1 MTIDIYGIEKW
12 GKDFFKILSNGNLG
26 LLNPLKIKNK
36 PVDLTKIVKKLNQK
50 FSPPY
55 IIRVS
60 DYLQFMINE
69 INENFD
75 NSIRTLG
82 YKNKFK
88 SVYPIK
94 VNQQSQVIKNVV
106 KYSKKFNSGLEVGS
120 KAELLIA
127 LSQNLTK
134 NSFIV
139 CNGTKDEEFIKLSL
153 LSNKIDIK
161 TILVIESLKELNLI
175 IKISKS
181 LDIKPL
187 LGIRIKLT
195 NLISGK
201 WSQSSGD
208 RSAFGLPVNKITEAL
223 TNLKKK

>member
-1 MTIDIYGIEKW
+1 M
-12 GKDFFKILSNGNLG
+12 
-26 LLNPLKIKNK
+26 IK
-36 PVDLTKIVKKLNQK
+36 
-50 FSPPY
+50 
-55 IIRVS
+55 
-60 DYLQFMINE
+60 E
-69 INENFD
+69 INENF
-75 NSIRTLG
+75 NKSIKTIG

-88 SVYPIK
+88 SIYPIK

-127 LSQNLTK
+127 LSQTLTK
-134 NSFIV
+134 NALIV

-161 TILVIESLKELNLI
+161 TILVIESLKELDLI
-175 IKISKS
+175 IKISNS
-181 LDIKPL
+181 LKIKPL

-208 RSAFGLPVNKITEAL
+208 RSAFGLPVDKLSLIHI
-223 TNLKKK
+223 